1 MSKLPRT
8 WGPATLGVEE
18 LLTRPSGDIS
28 GEIGSFIE
36 LVLSVDIVLIQCQLD
51 VTQFLGLALGP
62 GGSTEAASALK
73 NSGPSRQGGE
83 AAQKG
88 CRNLESSG

>member
-28 GEIGSFIE
+28 GEIRSFIE

-62 GGSTEAASALK
+62 GGSTRSSL
-73 NSGPSRQGGE
+73 SPQGIRVPAGRVE